1 MTIRSSWL
9 EAVQAGMQRFA
20 AGIDVS
26 SQDVRLVVVSQR
38 ARACASLQ
46 IEYVRTVP
54 LPPNAMAGIEIADR
68 QAVSRALRDAFAD
81 LPHSCATSALRCAMA
96 VPASATLTATVPL
109 ARLAVQSGGAEDG
122 GYELAELEPAVMSEV
137 ERIGDSSGT
146 HWPSTGLSMTGRRRF
161 VR

>member
-1 MTIRSSWL
+1 MRPHCSCFDDRRRVGFDDVGRLAECRSDAPMRTILLAARVRIVRRASLREGVMTIRSSWL

-38 ARACASLQ
+38 ARACAPLQ

-81 LPHSCATSALRCAMA
+81 LPHSCATSAL
-96 VPASATLTATVPL
+96 
-109 ARLAVQSGGAEDG
+109 
-122 GYELAELEPAVMSEV
+122 
-137 ERIGDSSGT
+137 
-146 HWPSTGLSMTGRRRF
+146 
-161 VR
+161 